1 MSPKVILN
9 VDSSFKGY
17 LPKALFVL
25 CHNKLSFK
33 TGELKNVEK
42 LVKQRFQAFLKVLLE

>member
-1 MSPKVILN
+1 MVENNHSAASLYKISMLNCFCSWSDKVTMSPKVILN

-25 CHNKLSFK
+25 CHN
-33 TGELKNVEK
+33 
-42 LVKQRFQAFLKVLLE
+42 